1 MATATIQAYQFQFTS
16 TDGLHIAC
24 ARWDSRGPVRGIVQI
39 AHGLGEHIGR
49 YVGLIDHLVQAGLV
63 VYGNDH
69 RGHGRTAL
77 SPKNFGDFGR
87 GGFNLLVE
95 DMARLTA
102 IAREENPETP
112 FILLGHSMGSFAA
125 QQFVLDH
132 SESIDGLA
140 LSGSGALDGLV
151 RLAQSGKRTPAEI
164 VNAAFEPARTP
175 CDWISRD
182 PAIVDAF
189 INDPL
194 CFGWLQPAANESF
207 FAAASQL
214 ADPVHLRQIRH
225 DLPIYV
231 FSGSEDPVGQRLV
244 GVSVLIDR
252 YRAAG
257 IRNISHDFYP
267 GGRHEMLNEI
277 NRDEVRA
284 NLLRWTSEVLFRKV
298 SSHRNGSREELSN
311 LIVDSTAVLA
321 GEHREREGSQGK
333 RWILPSI
340 FRTNIVS

>member
-1 MATATIQAYQFQFTS
+1 MTQSGRFEFTS
-16 TDGLHIAC
+16 TDGLRIAC
-24 ARWDSRGPVRGIVQI
+24 ARWGGNGPIRGVVQI

-49 YVGLIDHLVQAGLV
+49 YVGLIEHLVQAGLV

-77 SPKNFGDFGR
+77 PTKSFGDFGP
-87 GGFNLLVE
+87 GGFGLLVE
-95 DMARLTA
+95 DMGRLAA
-102 IAREENPETP
+102 IAKEENPKGP

-125 QQFVLDH
+125 QQFVLDR
-132 SESIDGLA
+132 SEFIDGLA

-151 RLAQSGKRTPAEI
+151 RLAQTSKRAPAEI

-182 PAIVDAF
+182 QAIVDAF
-189 INDPL
+189 MNDPL

-214 ADPVHLRQIRH
+214 ADPARLRQIRD

-231 FSGSEDPVGQRLV
+231 FSGSEDPVGQQLQ
-244 GVSVLIDR
+244 GVFLLIGR

-257 IRNISHDFYP
+257 VCNVSHDFYA

-277 NRDEVRA
+277 NRDEVES
-284 NLLRWTSEVLFRKV
+284 NLLRWIAQVLPESPSLLRQP
-298 SSHRNGSREELSN
+298 RREL
-311 LIVDSTAVLA
+311 
-321 GEHREREGSQGK
+321 
-333 RWILPSI
+333 
-340 FRTNIVS
+340 RTLQQE